1 MEYSRSHTYVAIPP
15 GATIKEMLDDRG
27 TTQKEFAARM
37 DMSEKHISKLING
50 EVHLTHDVAIRL
62 EMVLGMP
69 AHFWTGLED
78 LYRQTQIRIE
88 EEQALDEDK
97 ELAARMPYA
106 EMAGYGWVPATRDRK
121 EKALNLRRYFE
132 VVNLSLITDTQIN
145 RIICHRL
152 ETSDKAD
159 LALLAWAQQARIQAR
174 SVETSR
180 LNIRALEA
188 MLPQIST
195 LQGLQPDEYRPAL
208 QQMLAGCGIALIYL
222 PRLKGSYLQAATFR
236 DGNRVVIGMASG
248 MRSARTFWYN
258 LYHEL
263 GHICLDHLEREN
275 GTDEHDEQAADAWAL
290 AKLDQP

>member
-1 MEYSRSHTYVAIPP
+1 MEYQRSHTYVAIPP

-27 TTQKEFAARM
+27 MTQKEFAARM

-50 EVHLTHDVAIRL
+50 EVHLTHDAAIRL

-78 LYRQTQIRIE
+78 LYRQTQIRVKE
-88 EEQALDEDK
+88 ERALDEDQQ
-97 ELAARMPYA
+97 LASRMPYA
-106 EMAGYGWVPATRDRK
+106 EMASYGWVPATRNRK

-132 VVNLSLITDTQIN
+132 VVNLSLITNTRIN

-174 SVETSR
+174 DVETSR
-180 LNIRALEA
+180 LNIRTLEE
-188 MLPQIST
+188 MLPQISA
-195 LQGLQPDEYRPAL
+195 LQDLQPDEYRPAL
-208 QQMLAGCGIALIYL
+208 QQILAECGIALIYL

-236 DGNRVVIGMASG
+236 DGNKIVIAMASG
-248 MRSARTFWYN
+248 MRGARTFWYN

-263 GHICLDHLEREN
+263 GHICLGHLEREK
-275 GTDEHDEQAADAWAL
+275 GTDENDERAADAWAH
-290 AKLDQP
+290 AKLDRP